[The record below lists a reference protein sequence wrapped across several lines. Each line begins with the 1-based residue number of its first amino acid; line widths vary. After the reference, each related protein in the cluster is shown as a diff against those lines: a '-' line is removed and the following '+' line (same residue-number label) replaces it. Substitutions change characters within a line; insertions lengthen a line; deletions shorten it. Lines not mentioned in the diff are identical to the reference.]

1 MIHHNNRDRE
11 IAKYV
16 FSGSTT
22 MVGVC
27 VTVIALF
34 RVMNMNIK
42 TYADEILGYTTF
54 IFIAATL
61 LSYASLRREKNSGL
75 EKWADIL
82 FFIGMFM
89 MVIVGF
95 IIVYA
100 IY

>member
-1 MIHHNNRDRE
+1 MNHQNNRDRE

-34 RVMNMNIK
+34 RVMSMNIK

-61 LSYASLRREKNSGL
+61 FSYASLRKEKNVNL
-75 EKWADIL
+75 ERWADVL

>member
-1 MIHHNNRDRE
+1 MNHRSSRDRE
-11 IAKYV
+11 IAKFV

-34 RVMNMNIK
+34 RVMSMNIK

-61 LSYASLRREKNSGL
+61 LSYASLRKENNSGL
-75 EKWADIL
+75 ERWAI
-82 FFIGMFM
+82 FFFSS
-89 MVIVGF
+89 
-95 IIVYA
+95 A
-100 IY
+100 CL

>member
-1 MIHHNNRDRE
+1 MNHRNNRDRE

-34 RVMNMNIK
+34 RVMNMNLK

-61 LSYASLRREKNSGL
+61 LSYASLRKENNSGF

-82 FFIGMFM
+82 FFIGIFM
-89 MVIVGF
+89 MLIVGF